1 VALAGLWTFKAGLPR
16 VIANP
21 GNLDAREET
30 PFGSWLCGTVLAQV
44 GMALHHKLC
53 HMLGDSFNL
62 PHAETHAVLLPHSV
76 AYNPRPLRLLWRQ

>member
-1 VALAGLWTFKAGLPR
+1 LPR

-53 HMLGDSFNL
+53 HALGDSFNL

-76 AYNPRPLRLLWRQ
+76 AYNPRPLRSLWRQ